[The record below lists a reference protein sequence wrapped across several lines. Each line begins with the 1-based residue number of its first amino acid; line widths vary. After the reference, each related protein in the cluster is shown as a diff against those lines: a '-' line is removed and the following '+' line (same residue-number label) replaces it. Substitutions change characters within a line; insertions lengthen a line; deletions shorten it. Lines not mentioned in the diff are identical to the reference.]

1 MSLIAPLVDYTDKDF
16 TALEKRLRNLVTS
29 VYPEWT
35 DFNVANFGNLLLE
48 LFAHVGDILIFYQDA
63 QARQSRI
70 TSATQRKALLGLVKL
85 IGFTP
90 TTASAATANVTITLP
105 APTLGDVLFPAGTI
119 VKTEEIT
126 SPTKYQ
132 LLEDTLL
139 PAGSTSI
146 VAVAENSETRT
157 DRFIFNSQPNQKIAL
172 SATPYIDGTA
182 VVTASNGIYTRVD
195 NFLDSTATDMHY
207 VVEVDQG
214 DKATLK
220 FGNGVNGA
228 SPSGTGDVVYRIG
241 GGADGRVE
249 MNKLRLFEQ
258 TVWLDALGNSVTP
271 NVTNPLASQGGAD
284 RQSVAQIKERAPA
297 SLRALTRSVAREDFE
312 INALRIPQVARALMM
327 TKNEDPSIEENA
339 GELYVIP
346 TGGGL
351 PTEELKARVLNQ
363 VTVVYPCT
371 LTFRV
376 SVKDPVYRVIN
387 PSMIVYFSNGVVPA
401 DVAARIRENLQS
413 FFAVENEDGT
423 ENTEVNFGGK
433 IVDTNGTVVSELALS
448 DVFNAARDTTGVRK
462 MPVSDFLLNDANQDV
477 VLLRREFPSLGVVT
491 IVNGDTGAVL

>member
-146 VAVAENSETRT
+146 VAVAENSA
-157 DRFIFNSQPNQKIAL
+157 PIA
-172 SATPYIDGTA
+172 S
-182 VVTASNGIYTRVD
+182 S
-195 NFLDSTATDMHY
+195 STVHQT
-207 VVEVDQG
+207 
-214 DKATLK
+214 
-220 FGNGVNGA
+220 
-228 SPSGTGDVVYRIG
+228 S
-241 GGADGRVE
+241 
-249 MNKLRLFEQ
+249 RL
-258 TVWLDALGNSVTP
+258 P
-271 NVTNPLASQGGAD
+271 
-284 RQSVAQIKERAPA
+284 
-297 SLRALTRSVAREDFE
+297 
-312 INALRIPQVARALMM
+312 
-327 TKNEDPSIEENA
+327 
-339 GELYVIP
+339 
-346 TGGGL
+346 
-351 PTEELKARVLNQ
+351 
-363 VTVVYPCT
+363 
-371 LTFRV
+371 
-376 SVKDPVYRVIN
+376 
-387 PSMIVYFSNGVVPA
+387 
-401 DVAARIRENLQS
+401 
-413 FFAVENEDGT
+413 
-423 ENTEVNFGGK
+423 
-433 IVDTNGTVVSELALS
+433 
-448 DVFNAARDTTGVRK
+448 
-462 MPVSDFLLNDANQDV
+462 
-477 VLLRREFPSLGVVT
+477 
-491 IVNGDTGAVL
+491 